1 MSVRLNVC
9 AASRGVP
16 LLSHRHFGSVPGGN
30 GHGRSSREGKSSPR
44 DRIENDTDT
53 ATEIACGIDNRLECI
68 YTPVTGTDVG
78 LLNALPLAL
87 ALALALVHLLAG
99 RLRSLT
105 VVPRSRWL
113 SMAGG
118 ASVAY
123 VFVHLLPEV
132 QEASETVD
140 ARGVFPAMLDTHV
153 YILSLIGFATFY
165 GLEQFVRRSRAR
177 DRRLAETDVSVF
189 WIHCGSFAVYNAL
202 IGYLLVH
209 REVPGVTNLLTYT
222 VAMGL
227 HFLVNDVG
235 LREHHGDAYHRR
247 GRWLLAG
254 AIVAGCGLGY
264 AVAVDELVLA
274 LLVAFL
280 AGGIILNVIKEE
292 LPADRESRFWAF
304 AAGATGYTL
313 VLLAV

>member
-1 MSVRLNVC
+1 M
-9 AASRGVP
+9 
-16 LLSHRHFGSVPGGN
+16 
-30 GHGRSSREGKSSPR
+30 
-44 DRIENDTDT
+44 
-53 ATEIACGIDNRLECI
+53 
-68 YTPVTGTDVG
+68 TGTDLG
-78 LLNALPLAL
+78 LLNALPLSL

-99 RLRSLT
+99 RLRSLA
-105 VVPRSRWL
+105 VIPRSRWL

-140 ARGVFPAMLDTHV
+140 ARGFFPAVLDAHV
-153 YILSLIGFATFY
+153 YLVSLLGFATFY
-165 GLEQFVRRSRAR
+165 GLEQFVRRSRDR
-177 DRRLAETDVSVF
+177 ERRPRRLEWRADTAVF
-189 WIHCGSFAVYNAL
+189 WLHCGSFAVYNAL

-209 REVPGVTNLLTYT
+209 REVPGVTSLLTYAA
-222 VAMGL
+222 AMGL

-235 LREHHGDAYHRR
+235 LREHHGDVYHRR

-264 AVAVDELVLA
+264 AVAVDELALA

-280 AGGIILNVIKEE
+280 AGGVILNVIKEE

>member
-1 MSVRLNVC
+1 ML
-9 AASRGVP
+9 
-16 LLSHRHFGSVPGGN
+16 
-30 GHGRSSREGKSSPR
+30 
-44 DRIENDTDT
+44 D
-53 ATEIACGIDNRLECI
+53 
-68 YTPVTGTDVG
+68 
-78 LLNALPLAL
+78 ALPLVL
-87 ALALALVHLLAG
+87 ALTLAAVHLLAG
-99 RLRSLT
+99 RVRSLA
-105 VVPRSRWL
+105 VVPRNRWL

-132 QEASETVD
+132 QQASETVD

-153 YILSLIGFATFY
+153 YLLSLLGFATFY
-165 GLEQFVRRSRAR
+165 GLEQFVRGSRSGGERWAG
-177 DRRLAETDVSVF
+177 RLDWLTEADADLGVF
-189 WIHCGSFAVYNAL
+189 WVHCGSFAVYNTL

-209 REVPGVTNLLTYT
+209 GEATGLASLLTYA

-264 AVAVDELVLA
+264 AVAVDELLVA
-274 LLVAFL
+274 VLVAFL

-304 AAGATGYTL
+304 AAGAAGYTL